1 MLSKI
6 ETREI
11 ISYYNENCKFECIT
25 IRLNK
30 ATDEFNSTITLK
42 VNYLKSENVQI

>member
-1 MLSKI
+1 MKI
-6 ETREI
+6 A
-11 ISYYNENCKFECIT
+11 NFECIT

-30 ATDEFNSTITLK
+30 ATDEFNSKTTLK